1 MHGPLRTP
9 IALLLAGLFAVALP
23 APHSRA
29 ASGSDIEANVHA
41 TLEQFFHQ
49 VRNSRDLANKATAV
63 LVFPTV
69 VKAGIG
75 LGGEYGEGE
84 LLIRGQPAG
93 FYNIASASVGFQLG
107 AQARS
112 VIIMFMTDGAL
123 GQFQHLDGFK
133 VGVDGSI
140 AIIAIGAGGAIDT
153 NSITKP
159 VIGFVFDQK
168 GLMYNLTLEGTKISR
183 ISR

>member
-1 MHGPLRTP
+1 MQARWRV
-9 IALLLAGLFAVALP
+9 ALILAALFAVAWP
-23 APHSRA
+23 VRQSCA
-29 ASGSDIEANVHA
+29 ASGPQIEADMHA
-41 TLEQFFHQ
+41 TLDRFFHQ
-49 VRNSRDLANKATAV
+49 VRSSRELGNKALAI

-69 VKAGIG
+69 VKAGLGI
-75 LGGEYGEGE
+75 GGEYGEGE
-84 LLIRGQPAG
+84 LLIRDQPAG

-112 VIIMFMTDGAL
+112 VVIMFMTDAAL
-123 GQFQHLDGFK
+123 RQFRRTDGFK

-140 AIIAIGAGGAIDT
+140 AVIAIGAGGAIDT

-159 VIGFVFDQK
+159 VIGFIFDQK
-168 GLMYNLTLEGTKISR
+168 GLMYNLTLEGSKISR

>member
-1 MHGPLRTP
+1 MRARRKIP
-9 IALLLAGLFAVALP
+9 IILVLAALFAVAIP
-23 APHSRA
+23 AAQSRA
-29 ASGSDIEANVHA
+29 ESGSDIEANVHA
-41 TLEQFFHQ
+41 TLAQFFGQ
-49 VRNSRDLANKATAV
+49 IRNSRDLANKAIAV
-63 LVFPTV
+63 LVFPSV
-69 VKAGIG
+69 LKAGIG
-75 LGGEYGEGE
+75 VGGEYGEGE

-112 VIIMFMTDGAL
+112 VIIMFMTESAL
-123 GQFQHLDGFK
+123 GQFQRTDGFK

-140 AIIAIGAGGAIDT
+140 AVIALGAGGSIDT

-159 VIGFVFDQK
+159 VIGFIFDQK